1 MFGRERRHGKKRE
14 FYFKSCD
21 GVNRIH
27 TVEWSPEDD
36 VVRAVLHIVHGMA
49 ERVERY
55 DDLARFMADEGVS
68 CCWR

>member
-1 MFGRERRHGKKRE
+1 MAKKRE

-27 TVEWSPEDD
+27 TVEWSPENG

-55 DDLARFMADEGVS
+55 DDFARFMADKG
-68 CCWR
+68 CWR

>member
-1 MFGRERRHGKKRE
+1 MAKKRE

-27 TVEWSPEDD
+27 TVEWSPEDG

-49 ERVERY
+49 SALSDTMILHVLWRIRGILL
-55 DDLARFMADEGVS
+55 LAMTI
-68 CCWR
+68 